1 MMKDE
6 IKKELERVIKEYKD
20 IENKHEKSNIDL
32 IKYNILHGEKMA
44 YENVLRI
51 IEEYE

>member
-1 MMKDE
+1 MKNE
-6 IKKELERVIKEYKD
+6 IKKELERAIKEYEELK
-20 IENKHEKSNIDL
+20 NKHEKSDTDL
-32 IKYNILHGEKMA
+32 IRYNILHGEKMA